1 MSIIKLDP
9 TNKKQ
14 VQDFLDLPF
23 RIYKDIP
30 QWVPPLQM
38 DERVRLDPNRYP
50 FYKHS
55 QAGFFLA
62 YEGSRVVGRITAID
76 NRLYNEHNQSS
87 TGFFYLF
94 ECEKNQEVAKALF
107 EAACDWARKRGLT
120 QMLGPKGFTVLDGFG
135 LLVKGFEHRPA
146 FGLPYNPSY
155 YPELIENAGFKPERD
170 AISAYISADIQ
181 FPQRIHELA
190 ERLAKRRGLR
200 IARYRTRKDLRAF
213 VPKMKEL
220 YNNALRG
227 TAENAPIT
235 DDEVKMMADQLLR
248 FADPRLLKVVMK
260 VEDSGIEEPVGFL
273 MAYPDISAA
282 LQKTNGKLFPFGW
295 ITILREFKRTDFLN
309 INGAGLLPEY
319 RGSGGTAILYSE
331 LFKSVV
337 ETSQFKHAEII
348 QIGTENENMLR
359 DLANFGVDSYKT
371 HRTYILNL

>member
-1 MSIIKLDP
+1 MKINQINLSD
-9 TNKKQ
+9 KKQ

-23 RIYKDIP
+23 RIYRDIP
-30 QWVPPLQM
+30 QWVPPLRM
-38 DERVRLDPNRYP
+38 DERVRLDPDRYP

-62 YEGSRVVGRITAID
+62 YKGTRVVGRIVAID
-76 NRLYNEHNQSS
+76 NRLYNQHNNTS

-94 ECEKNQEVAKALF
+94 ECENDQETANGLF
-107 EAACDWARKRGLT
+107 EAACDWARARGLIN
-120 QMLGPKGFTVLDGFG
+120 MLGPKGFTVLDGFG

-155 YPELIENAGFKPERD
+155 YPDLIENAGFKPERD
-170 AISAYISADIQ
+170 AVSAYISADIQ
-181 FPQRIHELA
+181 FPSRIHELA
-190 ERLAKRRGLR
+190 ERIAKRRGLR

-213 VPKMKEL
+213 VPKLKEL
-220 YNNALRG
+220 YNSALRG
-227 TAENAPIT
+227 TAGNAPLT
-235 DDEVKMMADQLLR
+235 DDEVKMLADQLLR

-260 VEDSGIEEPVGFL
+260 VKDSGQEEPVGFL

-282 LQKTNGKLFPFGW
+282 LQKTKGRLFPFGW

-337 ETSQFKHAEII
+337 ETGQFKHAEII

-359 DLANFGVDSYKT
+359 DLSNFGVDSYKI
-371 HRTYILNL
+371 HRTYIHDL